1 MKYDFSTYILN
12 KLNEADEKKKKEPN
26 ITINPDGKQVIIS
39 SNTTEKEL
47 VNFFKKH
54 IDDID
59 IKEEGDKKVYVY
71 NGEKGE
77 YSFEDKSGLPF
88 DKLYKKAL
96 EESRGDNDQKLL
108 DEDGFKLLGKTIA
121 YRSALTAWSIINNS
135 GDDFKQA
142 ALDVFKDNSEYS
154 IKQLENLDSLL
165 DYSAA
170 DLTIKQKIK
179 RNDKNDANYEK
190 NLKTYKEY
198 EEQLKS
204 KENFKTIQAIKK
216 NYEKEFKDTREV
228 LYKAFNDG
236 MAEQKKEMQS
246 KDYKWKDPAT
256 GKEPKGA
263 EKLNQLGDKAYK
275 MIESGVEKFA
285 DFAKR
290 QQGLDKAI
298 LTLAVVGVKGMMFG
312 AKMLKN
318 LLTGAI
324 KRTNLHDC
332 LRNTAKFKDVE
343 NKIKIFMKEFEE
355 WNKENQ
361 EQSKKDDKDKTD
373 EEKRQ
378 EEDKKKTILMKLS
391 ELMNTHVMPYYY
403 AKLGIITACIEN
415 KENKYI
421 IKQEDNKWSTY
432 NTSTGR
438 LTVIEDNT
446 ILMYHLLKF
455 LTDEKQIPGFRTG
468 FKKVLETFGD
478 EKPDFKL
485 PTDVNF
491 NPTYKSNL
499 SKWLDRASTVKDIKN
514 PHLPFNIEQFKKNWE
529 KFYTADLYKKSFANY
544 KEFLEFCRKAQE
556 LVHDVHLP
564 VAKGIRLKFKG
575 DEDAG
580 VPGVVTGANQGENKE
595 EQNPEENKEEKENYQ
610 KILNSVE
617 EIKNAANAE
626 EIAKNYGDTKGKVD
640 TAVKQIQSNIQ
651 DQEKKDF
658 LDKHFQNIEKADT
671 LTKMMYLN
679 TAKSKGLFDS
689 CVAFNDAMN
698 MLLEA
703 TDDDNTNG
711 YEEIFKQ
718 MVALL
723 NGDSNEEKIKEFQE
737 LDNKLKDALKDKIKD
752 DGVKKTL
759 GEDPLA
765 IYSFL
770 NKPKQDNK
778 DEQDKIDNTIEDTKK
793 ALEFAEDVKE
803 VFTTEYYDKLKAEL
817 KTIYDKIE
825 KICDNNDDKLK
836 AFTDVT
842 IDDEIKSD
850 LIPNLWKYKRFLTL
864 ISESKSFYYHDFM
877 ILLEEENVV
886 DELTKKAQVIKKLL
900 TYENEPDFNKDY
912 KEWRE
917 GVNTEFEKFEK
928 IENKDS
934 LKDPVQK
941 LSAMGMYVKN
951 NKNKPEEKK
960 EEGEQT
966 NGDNKPDQENG
977 ENKQET

>member
-12 KLNEADEKKKKEPN
+12 KLNEAGEEPQYDTAEKIKSKLEKFIIDKGKLRYKGEKPGESGDVVGKDTLEEIKDGDGWKEFNKKYGEN
-26 ITINPDGKQVIIS
+26 
-39 SNTTEKEL
+39 
-47 VNFFKKH
+47 FKKT
-54 IDDID
+54 ID
-59 IKEEGDKKVYVY
+59 IINNIDKNKDNNIKEFSK
-71 NGEKGE
+71 
-77 YSFEDKSGLPF
+77 
-88 DKLYKKAL
+88 
-96 EESRGDNDQKLL
+96 
-108 DEDGFKLLGKTIA
+108 DGFKTLGKTIA
-121 YRSALTAWSIINNS
+121 YRAALTLLNAESTS

-142 ALDVFKDNSEYS
+142 VLDAFKDESEYS

-165 DYSAA
+165 DYSTA
-170 DLTIKQKIK
+170 LKIIKTKK
-179 RNDKNDANYEK
+179 ERNEKDKNA
-190 NLKTYKEY
+190 KTYTDEAKKLNEY
-198 EEQLKS
+198 EELLKTPQ
-204 KENFKTIQAIKK
+204 KYTAIQNIKK
-216 NYEKEFKDTREV
+216 EYEKEFKENRDIFEN
-228 LYKAFNDG
+228 AFTEG
-236 MAEQKKEMQS
+236 MAEQKKDMQDP
-246 KDYKWKDPAT
+246 KYEWKDPVT
-256 GKEPKGA
+256 GLPPKGKKKINMYGDKLFKKLQDLGEKA
-263 EKLNQLGDKAYK
+263 DSWIKNQHGMDYVILKSCSLAIKGLVFGGKTLFKLLSNAYKNSNLKNTMNNKEKLD
-275 MIESGVEKFA
+275 E
-285 DFAKR
+285 
-290 QQGLDKAI
+290 
-298 LTLAVVGVKGMMFG
+298 VK
-312 AKMLKN
+312 
-318 LLTGAI
+318 
-324 KRTNLHDC
+324 
-332 LRNTAKFKDVE
+332 
-343 NKIKIFMKEFEE
+343 NKINVFVKEFNE
-355 WNKENQ
+355 WNNKTSNN
-361 EQSKKDDKDKTD
+361 KKDEKDKTE
-373 EEKRQ
+373 EEKKN
-378 EEDKKKTILMKLS
+378 EENEKKTILMKFA
-391 ELMNTHVMPYYY
+391 ELINTHIIPYYY
-403 AKLGIITACIEN
+403 CKLCIIDSCIEN
-415 KENKYI
+415 IENKYI
-421 IKQEDNKWSTY
+421 IRQENNKWSTF
-432 NTSTGR
+432 NTSNQKRSIIT
-438 LTVIEDNT
+438 DNA
-446 ILMYHLLKF
+446 ILANNILDYIIKKL
-455 LTDEKQIPGFRTG
+455 QIPF
-468 FKKVLETFGD
+468 
-478 EKPDFKL
+478 
-485 PTDVNF
+485 
-491 NPTYKSNL
+491 
-499 SKWLDRASTVKDIKN
+499 
-514 PHLPFNIEQFKKNWE
+514 E
-529 KFYTADLYKKSFANY
+529 KFAEESSTDAFKSIPKDLKYNDSYNKNIVKWIDKVKTPYEDTNVVFDAKKFKTITEVYNNEVIKITFNSY
-544 KEFLEFCRKAQE
+544 KEFFEYCKKVQPMFKNCKVPALVEQE
-556 LVHDVHLP
+556 LTID
-564 VAKGIRLKFKG
+564 G

-580 VPGVVTGANQGENKE
+580 VPGVITGANQGENKE

-626 EIAKNYGDTKGKVD
+626 EIAKNYGDTKDKVD
-640 TAVKQIQSNIQ
+640 TAVKQIQSNIK

-658 LDKHFQNIEKADT
+658 LDTHFQNIEKADT

-679 TAKSKGLFDS
+679 TAKSNGLFDS
-689 CVAFNDAMN
+689 CIAFNDTMN

-778 DEQDKIDNTIEDTKK
+778 DEQSKIDNTIEDTKK

-842 IDDEIKSD
+842 IADEIKSD

-864 ISESKSFYYHDFM
+864 ISESKSFYYHYFM
-877 ILLEEENVV
+877 ILLEEENIV

-900 TYENEPDFNKDY
+900 SYENEPDFNKDY

-960 EEGEQT
+960 EGEQT
-966 NGDNKPDQENG
+966 NGDKTPDQENG
-977 ENKQET
+977 EKDQETKSS

>member
-1 MKYDFSTYILN
+1 MKYDFSTYLTQA
-12 KLNEADEKKKKEPN
+12 LNEKDEVKKKEPN
-26 ITINPDGKQVIIS
+26 ITINKGNNKKVVIS
-39 SNTTEKEL
+39 SNTPEKEL
-47 VNFFKKH
+47 VNFFKKY

-59 IKEEGDKKVYVY
+59 IKEEGDKKVYVF
-71 NGEKGE
+71 NGEQGE
-77 YSFEDKSGLPF
+77 YSFEDHSGLPF

-96 EESRGDNDQKLL
+96 EESKGDNDQKLL

-170 DLTIKQKIK
+170 DLTIQKKIK

-190 NLKTYKEY
+190 NLKTYKGY

-204 KENFKTIQAIKK
+204 KENFKTIQTIKK

-228 LYKAFNDG
+228 LEQAFNDG
-236 MAEQKKEMQS
+236 MAEQKKDMQS

-256 GKEPKGA
+256 GKPPKGA

-275 MIESGVEKFA
+275 MLESGVEKFS

-298 LTLAVVGVKGMMFG
+298 LTLAVIGVKGMIFG
-312 AKMLKN
+312 AKVLKN

-324 KRTNLHDC
+324 KRTNMHDC

-343 NKIKIFMKEFEE
+343 NKIKLFMKEYEE
-355 WNKENQ
+355 WNKENS

-373 EEKRQ
+373 EEKKQ

-403 AKLGIITACIEN
+403 AKLAIITACIEN

-455 LTDEKQIPGFRTG
+455 LTDDKQIPGFRTG

-491 NPTYKSNL
+491 NQTYKTNL
-499 SKWLDRASTVKDIKN
+499 INWLDRASTVKDIKN
-514 PHLPFNIEQFKKNWE
+514 PHLPFRIEQFKKNWE
-529 KFYTADLYKKSFANY
+529 KFYKEDLYKKSFANY

-556 LVHDVHLP
+556 LLHDVHLP

-580 VPGVVTGANQGENKE
+580 VPGVITGTKKETE
-595 EQNPEENKEEKENYQ
+595 EQNDNGVDKEQVNKEYKAIESALDELTTNNKLEVINDKITDINDKSDTTLKQLKDMVSNMDNIEDDQKKKFIAFIETYLEKKSVDKIFAIKALMTQFKLTESTTLNSIMN
-610 KILNSVE
+610 ILNEDV
-617 EIKNAANAE
+617 NAE
-626 EIAKNYGDTKGKVD
+626 ELNTLKKTLVNVVSKAIDLNKVETFVED
-640 TAVKQIQSNIQ
+640 FNKKIKQI
-651 DQEKKDF
+651 
-658 LDKHFQNIEKADT
+658 
-671 LTKMMYLN
+671 Y
-679 TAKSKGLFDS
+679 
-689 CVAFNDAMN
+689 
-698 MLLEA
+698 
-703 TDDDNTNG
+703 
-711 YEEIFKQ
+711 
-718 MVALL
+718 
-723 NGDSNEEKIKEFQE
+723 
-737 LDNKLKDALKDKIKD
+737 DALDDETKKKLENYKD
-752 DGVKKTL
+752 DGLKL
-759 GEDPLA
+759 LYA
-765 IYSFL
+765 ISAIT
-770 NKPKQDNK
+770 NKP
-778 DEQDKIDNTIEDTKK
+778 
-793 ALEFAEDVKE
+793 
-803 VFTTEYYDKLKAEL
+803 
-817 KTIYDKIE
+817 
-825 KICDNNDDKLK
+825 
-836 AFTDVT
+836 
-842 IDDEIKSD
+842 
-850 LIPNLWKYKRFLTL
+850 
-864 ISESKSFYYHDFM
+864 
-877 ILLEEENVV
+877 
-886 DELTKKAQVIKKLL
+886 
-900 TYENEPDFNKDY
+900 
-912 KEWRE
+912 
-917 GVNTEFEKFEK
+917 NTEK
-928 IENKDS
+928 S
-934 LKDPVQK
+934 QP
-941 LSAMGMYVKN
+941 A
-951 NKNKPEEKK
+951 
-960 EEGEQT
+960 EEGA
-966 NGDNKPDQENG
+966 KSV
-977 ENKQET
+977 KSAETQKS